1 MGDENEDLNSRLSR
15 EFARR
20 DRGQRESNVSSNAE
34 LITSPKPAAQTSP
47 ISQNTSANNASGGEV
62 ERDQMGMINRLRLR
76 NAESAH
82 QLEKARLAYKTEM
95 QLITH
100 QSDAAIRES
109 RAFWDAKSVEVAET
123 IKTYVQA
130 TVRALE
136 IDRLDSRNSDMQRA
150 YEVAATALE
159 KARSSKLPEVLKDRL
174 IRDILD
180 NFDRTLA
187 RIQNDTIVSK
197 YDLD

>member
-1 MGDENEDLNSRLSR
+1 MADTSDDLNDRLTR

-20 DRGQRESNVSSNAE
+20 EKKSEQVLVRPKTE
-34 LITSPKPAAQTSP
+34 LITSDAERLESSSMPATQAP
-47 ISQNTSANNASGGEV
+47 RVAEV
-62 ERDQMGMINRLRLR
+62 ERDQMGLINRLRLR

-82 QLEKARLAYKTEM
+82 QLERARLAYRTDM

-136 IDRLDSRNSDMQRA
+136 IDRLDSRNADIQRA
-150 YEVAATALE
+150 YEVAASALE
-159 KARSSKLPEVLKDRL
+159 KARTAKLPEVLKDRL
-174 IRDILD
+174 MKDVLD
-180 NFDRTLA
+180 NFEKTLS

>member
-1 MGDENEDLNSRLSR
+1 MSDDSDDLNNRLMKEFSRR
-15 EFARR
+15 EKKA
-20 DRGQRESNVSSNAE
+20 EPVNVRPATE
-34 LITSPKPAAQTSP
+34 LITGSPNEATAPKQSAAP
-47 ISQNTSANNASGGEV
+47 SAADV

-82 QLEKARLAYKTEM
+82 QLERARLAYRTEM
-95 QLITH
+95 QLFTH
-100 QSDAAIRES
+100 QSEAAIRES

-150 YEVAATALE
+150 YEVASSALE
-159 KARSSKLPEVLKDRL
+159 KARTSRLPEVMKDRL
-174 IRDILD
+174 IKDILD
-180 NFDRTLA
+180 NFERTLS

>member
-1 MGDENEDLNSRLSR
+1 MAEASDDLNDRLTR
-15 EFARR
+15 EFSRR
-20 DRGQRESNVSSNAE
+20 EKKTKQVTVQSNAE
-34 LITSPKPAAQTSP
+34 LMIRDSGETAP
-47 ISQNTSANNASGGEV
+47 ASGTSTPTPSASDV

-82 QLEKARLAYKTEM
+82 QLERARLAYRTEM

-136 IDRLDSRNSDMQRA
+136 IDRLDSRNADIQRA

-159 KARSSKLPEVLKDRL
+159 NARTAKLPEVLKDRL
-174 IRDILD
+174 IQDVLD
-180 NFDRTLA
+180 NFERTLS

>member
-1 MGDENEDLNSRLSR
+1 MTDKSDDLNDRLTR
-15 EFARR
+15 EFSR
-20 DRGQRESNVSSNAE
+20 RESKGKQVAVQPTAE
-34 LITSPKPAAQTSP
+34 LITRNAEVT
-47 ISQNTSANNASGGEV
+47 TSASASSTQAPSVAEV
-62 ERDQMGMINRLRLR
+62 EREQMGMINRLRLR

-82 QLEKARLAYKTEM
+82 QLERARLAYRTEM
-95 QLITH
+95 QLVTH
-100 QSDAAIRES
+100 QSDAALRES

-136 IDRLDSRNSDMQRA
+136 IDRLDSRNVDIQRA
-150 YEVAATALE
+150 YEVAASALE
-159 KARSSKLPEVLKDRL
+159 KARSAKLPEVLKDRL
-174 IRDILD
+174 IQDVLD
-180 NFDRTLA
+180 NFEKTLS

>member
-1 MGDENEDLNSRLSR
+1 MTDDTNDLNNRLMK
-15 EFARR
+15 EFSRR
-20 DRGQRESNVSSNAE
+20 DRKAEPVTVQPTLE
-34 LITSPKPAAQTSP
+34 LITSPAPEASTPGRS
-47 ISQNTSANNASGGEV
+47 SSASAGV
-62 ERDQMGMINRLRLR
+62 EQDQMGMINRLRLR

-82 QLEKARLAYKTEM
+82 QLEKARLAYRTEM

-136 IDRLDSRNSDMQRA
+136 IDRLDSRNSDIQRS
-150 YEVAATALE
+150 YEVAASALE
-159 KARSSKLPEVLKDRL
+159 KARTSRLPEVMKDRL
-174 IRDILD
+174 IKDILD
-180 NFDRTLA
+180 NFERTLG

>member
-1 MGDENEDLNSRLSR
+1 MTEESDDLNERLTR

-20 DRGQRESNVSSNAE
+20 EKKSEQVTVRPKTE
-34 LITSPKPAAQTSP
+34 LITGDADPSASESAPKSQGPSAAD
-47 ISQNTSANNASGGEV
+47 V

-82 QLEKARLAYKTEM
+82 QLERARLAYRTEM

-136 IDRLDSRNSDMQRA
+136 IDRLDSRNADIQRA
-150 YEVAATALE
+150 YEVAAAALE
-159 KARSSKLPEVLKDRL
+159 KARAAKLPEVLKDRL
-174 IRDILD
+174 MKDVLD
-180 NFDRTLA
+180 NFERTLS

>member
-1 MGDENEDLNSRLSR
+1 MADTSDDLNDRLTR

-20 DRGQRESNVSSNAE
+20 EKKTEQVTVRPKSE
-34 LITSPKPAAQTSP
+34 LITSDAERL
-47 ISQNTSANNASGGEV
+47 ASSSMSSTQAPSTPEV
-62 ERDQMGMINRLRLR
+62 ERDQMGLINRLRLR

-82 QLEKARLAYKTEM
+82 QLERARLAYRTDM

-136 IDRLDSRNSDMQRA
+136 IDRLDSRNADIQRA
-150 YEVAATALE
+150 YEVAASALE
-159 KARSSKLPEVLKDRL
+159 KARTAKLPEVLKDRL
-174 IRDILD
+174 MKDVLD
-180 NFDRTLA
+180 NFEKTLS

>member
-1 MGDENEDLNSRLSR
+1 MAEESDDLNDRLTR

-20 DRGQRESNVSSNAE
+20 EKKTEKVAVQPKTE
-34 LITSPKPAAQTSP
+34 LITRDQDQPVSASTPTTQVPSAA
-47 ISQNTSANNASGGEV
+47 EV

-82 QLEKARLAYKTEM
+82 QLERARLAYRTEM

-136 IDRLDSRNSDMQRA
+136 IDRLDSRNADIQRA
-150 YEVAATALE
+150 YEVAASALE
-159 KARSSKLPEVLKDRL
+159 KARSARLPEVLKDRL
-174 IRDILD
+174 MKDILD
-180 NFDRTLA
+180 NFERTLS
-187 RIQNDTIVSK
+187 RIQNDTIVSR

>member
-1 MGDENEDLNSRLSR
+1 MSDDSDDLNNRLMKEFSRR
-15 EFARR
+15 EKKA
-20 DRGQRESNVSSNAE
+20 EPVNVRPATE
-34 LITSPKPAAQTSP
+34 LITSSPSEATAPRQSAAP
-47 ISQNTSANNASGGEV
+47 FAADV
-62 ERDQMGMINRLRLR
+62 ELDQMGMINRLRLR

-82 QLEKARLAYKTEM
+82 QLERARLAYRTEM
-95 QLITH
+95 QLFTH
-100 QSDAAIRES
+100 QSEAAIRES

-136 IDRLDSRNSDMQRA
+136 IDRLDSRNTDMQRA
-150 YEVAATALE
+150 YEVASSALE
-159 KARSSKLPEVLKDRL
+159 KARTSRLPEVMKDRL
-174 IRDILD
+174 IKDILD
-180 NFDRTLA
+180 NFERTLS

>member
-1 MGDENEDLNSRLSR
+1 MTEESDDLNSRLSR

-20 DRGQRESNVSSNAE
+20 DKKSDSVAVGPKTD
-34 LITSPKPAAQTSP
+34 LITSVPADP
-47 ISQNTSANNASGGEV
+47 GSQAPSTQGSSAADV

-82 QLEKARLAYKTEM
+82 QLERARLAYRTDM
-95 QLITH
+95 QMITH

-136 IDRLDSRNSDMQRA
+136 IDRLDSRNADIQRA
-150 YEVAATALE
+150 YEVASSALE
-159 KARSSKLPEVLKDRL
+159 KARGSRLPEVLKDRL
-174 IRDILD
+174 MKDILD
-180 NFDRTLA
+180 NFERTLS
-187 RIQNDTIVSK
+187 RIQNDTIVSR

>member
-1 MGDENEDLNSRLSR
+1 MTEKSDDLNDRLTR

-20 DRGQRESNVSSNAE
+20 ENKSKRVVEQPTAE
-34 LITSPKPAAQTSP
+34 LITRDAEVTTSVSAPATQPPSVA
-47 ISQNTSANNASGGEV
+47 EV
-62 ERDQMGMINRLRLR
+62 EREQMGMINRLRLR

-82 QLEKARLAYKTEM
+82 QLERARLAYRTEM
-95 QLITH
+95 QLVTH
-100 QSDAAIRES
+100 QSDAALRES

-136 IDRLDSRNSDMQRA
+136 IDRLDSRNADIQRA
-150 YEVAATALE
+150 YEVAASALE
-159 KARSSKLPEVLKDRL
+159 KAGSAKLPEVLKNRL
-174 IRDILD
+174 IQDVLD
-180 NFDRTLA
+180 NFEKTLS

>member
-1 MGDENEDLNSRLSR
+1 MTEASDDLNNRLTR

-20 DRGQRESNVSSNAE
+20 EKKTKQVAVQSNAE
-34 LITSPKPAAQTSP
+34 LMIRDSGETAP
-47 ISQNTSANNASGGEV
+47 ASGTSTPTPSASDV

-82 QLEKARLAYKTEM
+82 QLERARLAYRTEM

-136 IDRLDSRNSDMQRA
+136 IDRLDSRNADIQRA

-159 KARSSKLPEVLKDRL
+159 NARTAKLPEVLKDRL
-174 IRDILD
+174 IQDVLD
-180 NFDRTLA
+180 NFERTLS

>member
-1 MGDENEDLNSRLSR
+1 MAEASDDLNDRLTR

-20 DRGQRESNVSSNAE
+20 EKKTEQVTVRPKTE
-34 LITSPKPAAQTSP
+34 LITSDAERQVSSSMPSTQAPSAA
-47 ISQNTSANNASGGEV
+47 EV
-62 ERDQMGMINRLRLR
+62 EREQMGLINRLRLR

-82 QLEKARLAYKTEM
+82 QLERARLAYRTDM

-136 IDRLDSRNSDMQRA
+136 IDRLDSRNADIQRA
-150 YEVAATALE
+150 YEVAAAALE
-159 KARSSKLPEVLKDRL
+159 KARTAKLPEVLKDRL
-174 IRDILD
+174 MKDVLD
-180 NFDRTLA
+180 NFERTLS

>member
-1 MGDENEDLNSRLSR
+1 MSEDSDDLNNRLMKEFSRR
-15 EFARR
+15 EKKA
-20 DRGQRESNVSSNAE
+20 EPVNVRPATE
-34 LITSPKPAAQTSP
+34 LITSSPNEAAAPRQ
-47 ISQNTSANNASGGEV
+47 SAAPSAADV

-82 QLEKARLAYKTEM
+82 QLERARLAYRTEM
-95 QLITH
+95 QLFTH
-100 QSDAAIRES
+100 QSEAAIRES

-150 YEVAATALE
+150 YEVASSALE
-159 KARSSKLPEVLKDRL
+159 KARTSRLPEVMKDRL
-174 IRDILD
+174 IKDILD
-180 NFDRTLA
+180 NFERTLS

>member
-1 MGDENEDLNSRLSR
+1 MSDDSDDLNSRLMK
-15 EFARR
+15 EFSRR
-20 DRGQRESNVSSNAE
+20 DKKAEPVNVRPATE
-34 LITSPKPAAQTSP
+34 LITSSPNEATGPKQSPAP
-47 ISQNTSANNASGGEV
+47 SAADV

-82 QLEKARLAYKTEM
+82 QLERARLAYRTEM
-95 QLITH
+95 QLFTH

-150 YEVAATALE
+150 YEVASSALE
-159 KARSSKLPEVLKDRL
+159 KARTSRLPEVMKDRL
-174 IRDILD
+174 IKDILD
-180 NFDRTLA
+180 NFERTLS
-187 RIQNDTIVSK
+187 RLQNDTIVSK

>member
-1 MGDENEDLNSRLSR
+1 MMAEASDDLNDRLTR

-20 DRGQRESNVSSNAE
+20 DKKTEQVTVRPKAE
-34 LITSPKPAAQTSP
+34 LITGDAEQPV
-47 ISQNTSANNASGGEV
+47 SASTPSTRAPSVAEV
-62 ERDQMGMINRLRLR
+62 ERDQMGLINRLRMR

-82 QLEKARLAYKTEM
+82 QLERARLAYRTEM

-136 IDRLDSRNSDMQRA
+136 IDRLDSRNADIQRA
-150 YEVAATALE
+150 YEVAASALE
-159 KARSSKLPEVLKDRL
+159 KARTAKLPEVLKDRL
-174 IRDILD
+174 MKDVLD
-180 NFDRTLA
+180 NFEKTLS

>member
-1 MGDENEDLNSRLSR
+1 MSDDTNDLNNRLMK
-15 EFARR
+15 EFSRR
-20 DRGQRESNVSSNAE
+20 DRKAEPVTVQPTSE
-34 LITSPKPAAQTSP
+34 LITSPAPEASTPGRS
-47 ISQNTSANNASGGEV
+47 SSASAGV
-62 ERDQMGMINRLRLR
+62 EQDQMGMINRLRLR

-82 QLEKARLAYKTEM
+82 QLEKARLAYRTEM

-136 IDRLDSRNSDMQRA
+136 IDRLDSRNSDIQRS
-150 YEVAATALE
+150 YEVAASALE
-159 KARSSKLPEVLKDRL
+159 KARTSRLPEVMKDRL
-174 IRDILD
+174 IKDILD
-180 NFDRTLA
+180 NFERTLG

>member
-1 MGDENEDLNSRLSR
+1 MTDPSDDLNDRLTR

-20 DRGQRESNVSSNAE
+20 DKKTKQVSVQSNAE
-34 LITSPKPAAQTSP
+34 LITQDSGESVSSTGSKTQAPSAAD
-47 ISQNTSANNASGGEV
+47 V

-82 QLEKARLAYKTEM
+82 QLERARLAYRTEM

-136 IDRLDSRNSDMQRA
+136 IDRLDSRNADIQRA
-150 YEVAATALE
+150 YEVAASALE
-159 KARSSKLPEVLKDRL
+159 KARSAKLPEVLKDRL
-174 IRDILD
+174 MQDVLD
-180 NFDRTLA
+180 NFERTLS

>member
-1 MGDENEDLNSRLSR
+1 MSDDSDDLNNRLMKEFSRR
-15 EFARR
+15 EKKA
-20 DRGQRESNVSSNAE
+20 EPVNVRPATE
-34 LITSPKPAAQTSP
+34 LITGSPSEATAPRQSAAP
-47 ISQNTSANNASGGEV
+47 SAADV

-82 QLEKARLAYKTEM
+82 QLERARLAYRTEM
-95 QLITH
+95 QLFTH
-100 QSDAAIRES
+100 QSEAAIRES

-150 YEVAATALE
+150 YEVASSALE
-159 KARSSKLPEVLKDRL
+159 KARTSRLPEVMKDRL
-174 IRDILD
+174 IKDILD
-180 NFDRTLA
+180 NFERTLS

>member
-1 MGDENEDLNSRLSR
+1 MAEESDDLNDRLMR

-20 DRGQRESNVSSNAE
+20 EKKAEPAAARPVTE
-34 LITSPKPAAQTSP
+34 LITSDKDQPA
-47 ISQNTSANNASGGEV
+47 SASTPATQAPSAAEV

-82 QLEKARLAYKTEM
+82 QLERARLAYRTEM

-136 IDRLDSRNSDMQRA
+136 IDRLDSRNADIQRA
-150 YEVAATALE
+150 YEVAASALE
-159 KARSSKLPEVLKDRL
+159 KARMAKLPEVLKDRL
-174 IRDILD
+174 MKDVLD
-180 NFDRTLA
+180 NFERTLS

>member
-1 MGDENEDLNSRLSR
+1 MTDASDDLNDRLTR

-20 DRGQRESNVSSNAE
+20 EKKTKQVSVQANAE
-34 LITSPKPAAQTSP
+34 LITQDSKESTTATGSRTPSPSTAD
-47 ISQNTSANNASGGEV
+47 V

-82 QLEKARLAYKTEM
+82 QLERARLAYRTEM

-136 IDRLDSRNSDMQRA
+136 IDRLDSRNADIQRA
-150 YEVAATALE
+150 YEVAASALE
-159 KARSSKLPEVLKDRL
+159 KARSAKLPEVLKDRL
-174 IRDILD
+174 MQDVLD
-180 NFDRTLA
+180 NFERTLS

>member
-1 MGDENEDLNSRLSR
+1 MSDDSDDLNNRLMKEFSRR
-15 EFARR
+15 EKKA
-20 DRGQRESNVSSNAE
+20 EPVNVRPTTE
-34 LITSPKPAAQTSP
+34 LITSSPNEAAAPKQSAAP
-47 ISQNTSANNASGGEV
+47 SAADV

-82 QLEKARLAYKTEM
+82 QLERARLAYRTEM
-95 QLITH
+95 QLFTH
-100 QSDAAIRES
+100 QSEAAIRES

-150 YEVAATALE
+150 YEVASSALE
-159 KARSSKLPEVLKDRL
+159 KARTSRLPEVMKDRL
-174 IRDILD
+174 IKDILD
-180 NFDRTLA
+180 NFERTLS

>member
-1 MGDENEDLNSRLSR
+1 MAEESDDLNERLTR

-20 DRGQRESNVSSNAE
+20 EKPVEQVTVRPKTE
-34 LITSPKPAAQTSP
+34 LITGDADQSSTSSGPSSQGPLAAD
-47 ISQNTSANNASGGEV
+47 V
-62 ERDQMGMINRLRLR
+62 EREQMGMINRLRLR

-82 QLEKARLAYKTEM
+82 QLERARLAYRTEM

-136 IDRLDSRNSDMQRA
+136 IDRLDSRNTDIQRA
-150 YEVAATALE
+150 YEVASASLE
-159 KARSSKLPEVLKDRL
+159 KARSAKLPEVLKDRL
-174 IRDILD
+174 MKDILD
-180 NFDRTLA
+180 NFERTLS

>member
-1 MGDENEDLNSRLSR
+1 MSDDSDDLNNRLMKEFSRR
-15 EFARR
+15 EKKA
-20 DRGQRESNVSSNAE
+20 EPVNVRPATE
-34 LITSPKPAAQTSP
+34 LITSSPTEATAPKQSAAP
-47 ISQNTSANNASGGEV
+47 SAADV

-82 QLEKARLAYKTEM
+82 QLERARLAYRTEM
-95 QLITH
+95 QLFTH
-100 QSDAAIRES
+100 QSEAAIRES

-150 YEVAATALE
+150 YEVASSALE
-159 KARSSKLPEVLKDRL
+159 KARTSRLPEVMKDRL
-174 IRDILD
+174 IKDILD
-180 NFDRTLA
+180 NFERTLS

>member
-1 MGDENEDLNSRLSR
+1 MTDASDDLNDRLTR

-20 DRGQRESNVSSNAE
+20 DKKTKQVSVQSNAE
-34 LITSPKPAAQTSP
+34 LITRDTNESVSATGSRTQASSAAD
-47 ISQNTSANNASGGEV
+47 V

-82 QLEKARLAYKTEM
+82 QLERARLAYRTDM

-136 IDRLDSRNSDMQRA
+136 IDRLDSRNADIQRA
-150 YEVAATALE
+150 YEVAASALE
-159 KARSSKLPEVLKDRL
+159 KARSAKLPEVLKDRL
-174 IRDILD
+174 MQDVLD
-180 NFDRTLA
+180 NFERTLS

>member
-1 MGDENEDLNSRLSR
+1 MGNSSDDLNDRLSR
-15 EFARR
+15 EFSRR
-20 DRGQRESNVSSNAE
+20 DRRNDNPSTEIVRVSSEPEA
-34 LITSPKPAAQTSP
+34 TAPVPVGPKSGSPAP
-47 ISQNTSANNASGGEV
+47 SASDV

-82 QLEKARLAYKTEM
+82 QLERARLAYRTEM
-95 QLITH
+95 QLFTH
-100 QSDAAIRES
+100 QSEAAIRES

-130 TVRALE
+130 TIRALE
-136 IDRLDSRNSDMQRA
+136 INRLDSRNADLQRA

-159 KARSSKLPEVLKDRL
+159 KARSAKLPEVMKDRL

-180 NFDRTLA
+180 NFERTLS

>member
-1 MGDENEDLNSRLSR
+1 MSDDSDDLNNRLMKEFSRR
-15 EFARR
+15 EKRA
-20 DRGQRESNVSSNAE
+20 EPVNVRPATE
-34 LITSPKPAAQTSP
+34 LITSSPNEATAPKQSAAP
-47 ISQNTSANNASGGEV
+47 SAADV

-82 QLEKARLAYKTEM
+82 QLERARLAYRTEM
-95 QLITH
+95 QLFTH
-100 QSDAAIRES
+100 QSEAAIRES

-150 YEVAATALE
+150 YEVASSALE
-159 KARSSKLPEVLKDRL
+159 KARTSRLPEVMKDRL
-174 IRDILD
+174 IKEILD
-180 NFDRTLA
+180 NFERTLS

>member
-1 MGDENEDLNSRLSR
+1 MAEASDDLNDRLTR

-20 DRGQRESNVSSNAE
+20 EKKTEQVTVRPKTE
-34 LITSPKPAAQTSP
+34 LITSDAERQVSSSMPSTQAPSAA
-47 ISQNTSANNASGGEV
+47 EV
-62 ERDQMGMINRLRLR
+62 EREQMGLINRLRLR

-82 QLEKARLAYKTEM
+82 QLERARLAYRTDM

-136 IDRLDSRNSDMQRA
+136 IDRLDSRNADIQRA
-150 YEVAATALE
+150 YEVAAAALE
-159 KARSSKLPEVLKDRL
+159 KARTAKLPEVLKDRL
-174 IRDILD
+174 MKDVLD
-180 NFDRTLA
+180 NFERTLF

>member
-1 MGDENEDLNSRLSR
+1 MSDDSDDLNSRLMKEFSR
-15 EFARR
+15 
-20 DRGQRESNVSSNAE
+20 REKKAEPVNVRPATE
-34 LITSPKPAAQTSP
+34 LITSSPNEATAPKQSSAPSAAD
-47 ISQNTSANNASGGEV
+47 V

-82 QLEKARLAYKTEM
+82 QLERARLAYRTEM
-95 QLITH
+95 QLFTH

-150 YEVAATALE
+150 YEVASSALE
-159 KARSSKLPEVLKDRL
+159 KARTSRLPEVMKDRL
-174 IRDILD
+174 IKDILD
-180 NFDRTLA
+180 NFERTLS